1 MTENIDLTS
10 AVEDVYA
17 AEENSDVV
25 ERMRLF
31 AFGNREIIEADKPA
45 TPDWGG
51 IPVPVQEIAAP
62 PKAARNDD
70 EEGKKERPFV
80 IPEVEDREKGEGGVF
95 GNAAQAA
102 VNGMIEGVN
111 NTLEA
116 AYQAARF
123 WDDRY
128 GGRVLPQELPDIPRP
143 FDVPDTT
150 VNGVISSVAQFV
162 LPFSVAGKAM
172 SAAKFG
178 ANVAASFPKAM
189 KVVRPMIQGAIAD
202 FSAFD
207 AHEKRLSNLI
217 QNVPVLRNP
226 VTEYLSAED
235 TDGQLEGRFKNA
247 VEGLGLG
254 ALTDAFVKG
263 VKAVRA
269 ARIAKAKAKAE
280 GVKAVE
286 DMFVPK
292 INKEELSALGDV
304 DADVIG
310 KRTGGFSEV
319 APVEIDGSFFG
330 KKKSLPE
337 LRKEAVAFYK
347 KNLQGKKIEK
357 EGLGI
362 IRFSNKGLKEFS
374 SFSADENKILAL
386 QKLEEIIK
394 TGKVGAEEA
403 PKHPRK
409 DGIIS
414 FIPIYNAFSIN
425 GKVQPVEVLIAK
437 DNRGNLFY
445 DLFLDNK
452 RNRRTS
458 LQGAKSL
465 GDSAVS
471 DISAVKDNIA
481 KYAESVNSDNVYINF
496 ARIDTPEDIKKVMAE
511 LAQKDASNINQAG
524 RGKMTFAEIKLNA
537 EQEDAFKVLTE
548 RRAGEPLNAEQSF
561 AARQL
566 WAASAAKLQELSRLA
581 LENPSEANQFMLR
594 KQMATHSAIQKEII
608 AARTETARA
617 LAQWKI
623 PAGAPEEMYQAMKA
637 VLEDAGGDEVTRKMA
652 ADIMKYNE
660 KGLVKELDK
669 TIEGGFWAKTIDTWQ
684 EARIAG
690 LLTNPTTHIVNFAS
704 NMMNV
709 GVSMVDDV
717 FTAGTAKIFGGEAS
731 AAAMDAML
739 RFQGV
744 IEGVKDGLRCAWK
757 TVRTGASDNVF
768 STKFDTPP
776 VIRSET
782 YGLDKDS
789 FWGKSVDMIGKVIR
803 VPYGALEASDDFAKA
818 VHGRGALYVNA
829 AQKARNE
836 VMSGAISKD
845 GFKKRVA
852 ELVENP
858 DAALS
863 DAAKKDAEYLTFTG
877 APSELT
883 RHLGQIA
890 NKYPLVRFFLP
901 FTKTPGNVLD
911 FALQHSPFAPLS
923 HKFRADI
930 AAGGARAQ
938 RAVGQMA
945 TGAAISMVGMDL
957 ALNGLITGGGPAG
970 AERQALT
977 RTGWQPYSLKIG
989 NSYYSFSRFEPIAT
1003 DLSLMADF
1011 AEFMTADRFTE
1022 TDIGQD
1028 DDPDVLTMGSLMM
1041 LKVGNAVLNKTYMS
1055 GLMDI
1060 IDALAEPTE
1069 NKAKKLAAS
1078 GLVSVVP
1085 GLSSS
1090 LALGGAVART
1100 TDPFAKDAASTMEQL
1115 KAGLP
1120 GFSKEVPDRLDLFGR
1135 KIARATGDF
1144 AYDMFIPVRKSE
1156 ESQEPIDK
1164 EMLAQG
1170 AFVPMPNRKISV
1182 AGGTVNLKYRPDLY
1196 NEYVALA
1203 GNELKLNDGLG
1214 AKDYLNAV
1222 VSGKID
1228 VGYQNMNDGG
1238 LDILGSKANF
1248 IREVLTAYRRAAA
1261 AEMIRRHPEF
1271 LTELNESRMR
1281 RIAQ

>member
-1 MTENIDLTS
+1 MTDNIDFTS
-10 AVEDVYA
+10 AVEDAFTV
-17 AEENSDVV
+17 EDNSGLT
-25 ERMRLF
+25 ERMRAF
-31 AFGNREIIEADKPA
+31 AFGNQEMIEADKP
-45 TPDWGG
+45 TSPDWGG
-51 IPVPVQEIAAP
+51 VPVPVVREP
-62 PKAARNDD
+62 
-70 EEGKKERPFV
+70 EEKEKNETGAKERPFF
-80 IPEVEDREKGEGGVF
+80 IPDVEDMEKGEGGVF

-102 VNGMIEGVN
+102 VNGMVEGVN

-123 WDDRY
+123 WDDRF
-128 GGRVLPQELPDIPRP
+128 GGRVLPENLPDIPKP

-150 VNGVISSVAQFV
+150 VNSVVSNVAQFV
-162 LPFSVAGKAM
+162 LPFSAAGKAM
-172 SAAKFG
+172 KAARFG
-178 ANVAASFPKAM
+178 SNVAASFPKAM

-207 AHEKRLSNLI
+207 AHESRLSNLI
-217 QNVPVLRNP
+217 QSVPALRNP
-226 VTEYLSAED
+226 VTEYLSAD
-235 TDGQLEGRFKNA
+235 DKDGQLEGRFKNA
-247 VEGLGLG
+247 VEGIGLG

-280 GVKAVE
+280 GLKAVE

-292 INKEELSALGDV
+292 ISKEDLSALGDI

-310 KRTGGFSEV
+310 KRTGSIPEV
-319 APVEIDGSFFG
+319 APVEIDSSFFG
-330 KKKSLPE
+330 KEKSLPE
-337 LRKEAVAFYK
+337 LRKEAVTFYK
-347 KNLQGKKIEK
+347 NNLQGKKIEK
-357 EGLGI
+357 EGLGL

-374 SFSADENKILAL
+374 SFSANENKILAL

-403 PKHPRK
+403 PKHSRK
-409 DGIIS
+409 DGIVS
-414 FIPIYNAFSIN
+414 FIPINNAISIN

-471 DISAVKDNIA
+471 DISAVKDNISKTA
-481 KYAESVNSDNVYINF
+481 ASVNGDNVYINF
-496 ARIDTPEDIKKVMAE
+496 ARIDAPEDIKKVMDE
-511 LAQKDASNINQAG
+511 LAQMNAKDINKTR
-524 RGKMTFAEIKLNA
+524 RGKMTFDEIKLNA

-548 RRAGEPLNAEQSF
+548 RRAGDPLNAEQSF

-566 WAASAAKLQELSRLA
+566 WAASAEKLKELSRLA
-581 LENPSEANQFMLR
+581 LENPSEANKFMLR
-594 KQMATHSAIQKEII
+594 KQMTVHAAIQKEIV

-617 LAQWKI
+617 LAQWRI
-623 PAGAPEEMYQAMKA
+623 PAGAPEEMYQAMKDVVEA
-637 VLEDAGGDEVTRKMA
+637 AGGDELTRKMA
-652 ADIMKYNE
+652 ADIMNMNE

-669 TIEGGFWAKTIDTWQ
+669 AIEQGFWAKVVATWN

-690 LLTNPTTHIVNFAS
+690 LLTNTTTHIVNFAS
-704 NMMNV
+704 NMMNI
-709 GVSMVDDV
+709 GVAMVDDV
-717 FTAGTAKIFGGEAS
+717 FTSGTAKIFGGERS

-739 RFQGV
+739 RLQGV
-744 IEGVKDGLRCAWK
+744 VEGMKDGLRCSWK
-757 TVRTGASDNVF
+757 TIRTGASDNPYA
-768 STKFDTPP
+768 TKFDAPP

-782 YGLDKDS
+782 YGLDKES
-789 FWGKSVDMIGKVIR
+789 FWGKSVDLIGKVIR
-803 VPYGALEASDDFAKA
+803 LPYGALEASDDFAKA

-836 VMSGAISKD
+836 IMSGALSKD

-852 ELVENP
+852 DLVENP
-858 DAALS
+858 PVDLRM
-863 DAAKKDAEYLTFTG
+863 AAKSDAEYLTFTG

-890 NKYPLVRFFLP
+890 NRYPLVRFFLP

-923 HKFRADI
+923 QKFRADI

-938 RAVGQMA
+938 RAIGQMA
-945 TGAAISMVGMDL
+945 TGAAVSMVGMDL

-989 NSYYSFSRFEPIAT
+989 DSYYSFSRFEPIAT

-1011 AEFMTADRFTE
+1011 AEFMTADKYTE
-1022 TDIGQD
+1022 TGIGQD
-1028 DDPDVLTMGSLMM
+1028 DEPDVLTMGSLMM

-1090 LALGGAVART
+1090 LALGGALART
-1100 TDPFAKDAASTMEQL
+1100 TDPFAKDAAGTMEQL

-1156 ESQEPIDK
+1156 ESQEPIDR

-1170 AFVPMPNRKISV
+1170 AFIPMPSRTISV
-1182 AGGTVNLKYRPDLY
+1182 QGGTVNLKYRPALY

-1203 GNELKLNDGLG
+1203 GNELRLNDGLG

-1228 VGYQNMNDGG
+1228 VGYENMNDGG

-1248 IREVLTAYRRAAA
+1248 IREVLTGYRRAAV
-1261 AEMIRRHPEF
+1261 AEMIRRHPE
-1271 LTELNESRMR
+1271 LLVELQESRMS
-1281 RIAQ
+1281 RIGQ

>member
-1 MTENIDLTS
+1 MTDNIDLTS
-10 AVEDVYA
+10 AVEDAFTV
-17 AEENSDVV
+17 EDNSGLT
-25 ERMRLF
+25 ERMRAF
-31 AFGNREIIEADKPA
+31 AFGNQEVIAADRPA
-45 TPDWGG
+45 SPDWGG
-51 IPVPVQEIAAP
+51 VPVPVVKEP
-62 PKAARNDD
+62 
-70 EEGKKERPFV
+70 EGKEEKETGGKERPFF
-80 IPEVEDREKGEGGVF
+80 IPDAEDREKGEGGVF

-143 FDVPDTT
+143 FYVPDTT

-172 SAAKFG
+172 KAAKFG
-178 ANVAASFPKAM
+178 SNVAASFPKAM
-189 KVVRPMIQGAIAD
+189 NVVRPMIQGAIAD

-207 AHEKRLSNLI
+207 AHESRLSNLI
-217 QNVPVLRNP
+217 QSVPALRNP
-226 VTEYLSAED
+226 VTEYLSADD

-247 VEGLGLG
+247 VEGIGLG

-263 VKAVRA
+263 VKAVKA
-269 ARIAKAKAKAE
+269 ARVAKAKAKAE

-292 INKEELSALGDV
+292 ISKEDLSALGDIDAGVMAKAKRDVFITDEVAGKLGVQAAPLRLTEERRAHVQDHIKQIQNAGFKTV
-304 DADVIG
+304 DDYIDYVSRNYDAVYNDPKTQNRFWFAVTESGKHNNAMVVEAVIDKETGFFDVITAFPRR
-310 KRTGGFSEV
+310 KSEFKDKINLLSDG
-319 APVEIDGSFFG
+319 APSRQI
-330 KKKSLPE
+330 P
-337 LRKEAVAFYK
+337 
-347 KNLQGKKIEK
+347 KNPPSAN
-357 EGLGI
+357 LG
-362 IRFSNKGLKEFS
+362 
-374 SFSADENKILAL
+374 
-386 QKLEEIIK
+386 QK
-394 TGKVGAEEA
+394 
-403 PKHPRK
+403 
-409 DGIIS
+409 
-414 FIPIYNAFSIN
+414 
-425 GKVQPVEVLIAK
+425 Q
-437 DNRGNLFY
+437 
-445 DLFLDNK
+445 
-452 RNRRTS
+452 
-458 LQGAKSL
+458 
-465 GDSAVS
+465 VS
-471 DISAVKDNIA
+471 DNNIA
-481 KYAESVNSDNVYINF
+481 KAAESVNGDNVYINF
-496 ARIDTPEDIKKVMAE
+496 ARIDAPEDIKKVMDE
-511 LAQKDASNINQAG
+511 LAQMNAKDINKAR
-524 RGKMTFAEIKLNA
+524 RGKMTFDEIKLNA

-566 WAASAAKLQELSRLA
+566 WAASAEKLKELSRLA

-594 KQMATHSAIQKEII
+594 KQMTVHAAIQKEIV

-617 LAQWKI
+617 LAQWRI
-623 PAGAPEEMYQAMKA
+623 PAGAPEEMYQAMKDVVEA
-637 VLEDAGGDEVTRKMA
+637 AGGDELTRKMA
-652 ADIMKYNE
+652 ADIMNMSE

-669 TIEGGFWAKTIDTWQ
+669 AIEQGFWAKAVATWN

-690 LLTNPTTHIVNFAS
+690 LLTNTTTHIVNFAS

-717 FTAGTAKIFGGEAS
+717 FTAGAAKIFGGERS
-731 AAAMDAML
+731 AAGMDAML
-739 RFQGV
+739 RLQGV
-744 IEGVKDGLRCAWK
+744 VEGVKDGLRCAWK
-757 TVRTGASDNVF
+757 TIRTGASDNPYA
-768 STKFDTPP
+768 TKFDTPP

-789 FWGKSVDMIGKVIR
+789 FWGKSVDLIGKVIR
-803 VPYGALEASDDFAKA
+803 LPYGALEASDDFAKA

-836 VMSGAISKD
+836 IMSGTLSKD

-852 ELVENP
+852 DLVENP
-858 DAALS
+858 PVDLRM
-863 DAAKKDAEYLTFTG
+863 AAKSDAEYLTFTG

-890 NKYPLVRFFLP
+890 NRYPLVRFFLP

-923 HKFRADI
+923 QKFRADI

-938 RAVGQMA
+938 RAIGQMA
-945 TGAAISMVGMDL
+945 TGAAVSMVGMDL

-989 NSYYSFSRFEPIAT
+989 DSYYSFSRFEPIAT

-1011 AEFMTADRFTE
+1011 AEFMTADRYTE
-1022 TDIGQD
+1022 TGVGQD
-1028 DDPDVLTMGSLMM
+1028 DEPDVLTMGSLMM

-1090 LALGGAVART
+1090 LALGGALART
-1100 TDPFAKDAASTMEQL
+1100 TDPFAKDAAGTMEQL